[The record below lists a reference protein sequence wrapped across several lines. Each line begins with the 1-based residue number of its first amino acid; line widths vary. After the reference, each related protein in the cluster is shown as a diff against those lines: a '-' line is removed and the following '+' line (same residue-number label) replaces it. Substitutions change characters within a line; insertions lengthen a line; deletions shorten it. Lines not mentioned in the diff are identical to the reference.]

1 MKFYIGVIE
10 DRHDPE
16 QTGRFRV
23 RVLGLHTEDKVLL
36 PTVDLPWATVLS
48 PNGANS
54 GLGQYTPFLCT
65 WHLGLSFL

>member
-36 PTVDLPWATVLS
+36 PTADLPWATVLTHDGS
-48 PNGANS
+48 N
-54 GLGQYTPFLCT
+54 
-65 WHLGLSFL
+65 

>member
-23 RVLGLHTEDKVLL
+23 RVLGLHTEDKVQL
-36 PTVDLPWATVLS
+36 PTSDLPWATVLTHDGS
-48 PNGANS
+48 N
-54 GLGQYTPFLCT
+54 
-65 WHLGLSFL
+65 